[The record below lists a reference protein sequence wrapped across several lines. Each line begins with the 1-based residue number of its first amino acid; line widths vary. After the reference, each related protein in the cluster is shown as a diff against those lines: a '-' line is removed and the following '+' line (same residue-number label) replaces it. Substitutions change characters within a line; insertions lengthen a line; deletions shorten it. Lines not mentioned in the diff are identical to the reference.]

1 MVSSPAFTNGDALR
15 IGGNA
20 SVYIVSEMS
29 ANHLNDFDIAL
40 QIVEAAA
47 DAGADAIKL
56 QTYRP
61 ESLSIDVE
69 NEYFKPKEDGLWEG
83 MHPYEL
89 YEKACTPYEW
99 QPKLKERAEELGL
112 DCFSSPFDREA
123 IDFME
128 EMGMPI
134 YKIASLEINDLS
146 LIRYAASKGK
156 PMIMSTGAA
165 NLGDIERALNAC
177 REEGNDD
184 LTLLKCTSE
193 YPAPIEKANLR
204 TIPHMR
210 DTFDVKV
217 GLSDHTLGTTVPVAA
232 TALGAQVIEK
242 HLTLDR
248 SLGGPDADFSLE
260 PDEFA
265 AMVDGVHEASKAVGN
280 VDYSLSE
287 KDIRRRR
294 SLFVVEDVQEGERF
308 TEENVRSIRPGHGLA
323 PKHLDT
329 VLGNTAAENLSRGTP
344 LEWTYVR

>member
-1 MVSSPAFTNGDALR
+1 MNESLFASSNRKNRKG
-15 IGGNA
+15 
-20 SVYIVSEMS
+20 VYVIAEMS
-29 ANHLNDFDIAL
+29 ANHLNDFDVAR

-47 DAGADAIKL
+47 DAGADALKL
-56 QTYRP
+56 QTYTP
-61 ESLSIDVE
+61 ESLSTDVE
-69 NEYFKPKEDGLWEG
+69 NQYFKPKQDGIWEG

-89 YEKACTPYEW
+89 YEEACTPYEW
-99 QPKLKERAEELGL
+99 QPKLKEHAEKHGL

-128 EMGMPI
+128 KMDMPI
-134 YKIASLEINDLS
+134 YKIASLEINDLP

-165 NLGDIERALNAC
+165 NIGDIERAVNAC

-184 LTLLKCTSE
+184 ITLLQCTSE
-193 YPAPIEKANLR
+193 YPAPIEKANLQ
-204 TIPHMR
+204 TIPHMQK
-210 DTFDVKV
+210 TFDVKV

-248 SLGGPDADFSLE
+248 SLGGPDAVFSLE

-265 AMVDGVHEASKAVGN
+265 TMVDSVREASKAIGD
-280 VDYSLSE
+280 VDYSLPE
-287 KDIRRRR
+287 KDAKRRR
-294 SLFVVEDVQEGERF
+294 SLFVVKNVQEGERF
-308 TEENVRSIRPGHGLA
+308 TKDNVRSIRPGHGLA

-329 VLGNTAAENLSRGTP
+329 VLGSTAAEDLSKGTP
-344 LEWTYVR
+344 LSWTSVR

>member
-1 MVSSPAFTNGDALR
+1 
-15 IGGNA
+15 
-20 SVYIVSEMS
+20 MS

-47 DAGADAIKL
+47 ESGADAVKL
-56 QTYRP
+56 QTYKP

-83 MHPYEL
+83 VRPYEL
-89 YEKACTPYEW
+89 YEKASTPYEW

-134 YKIASLEINDLS
+134 YKIASLEINDLP

-165 NLGDIERALNAC
+165 NLGDIERAVNAC

-184 LTLLKCTSE
+184 ITLLKCTSE
-193 YPAPIEKANLR
+193 YPAPIEKANLQ
-204 TIPHMR
+204 TIPHMQE
-210 DTFDVKV
+210 TFDVKV

-260 PDEFA
+260 PDEFE
-265 AMVDGVHEASKAVGN
+265 AMVDGVREASKAIGDA
-280 VDYSLSE
+280 DYSLSE
-287 KDIRRRR
+287 RDAKRRR
-294 SLFVVEDVQEGERF
+294 SLFVVEDIKEGERF

-329 VLGNTAAENLSRGTP
+329 VLGSTAAEDLSKGTP
-344 LEWTYVR
+344 LSWTAVR

>member
-1 MVSSPAFTNGDALR
+1 MSPNNGKVKET
-15 IGGNA
+15 G
-20 SVYIVSEMS
+20 SVYVIAEMS
-29 ANHLNDFDIAL
+29 GNHLNDFDNAV
-40 QIVEAAA
+40 QIVEAASQ
-47 DAGADAIKL
+47 AGADAIKL
-56 QTYRP
+56 QTYTP
-61 ESLSIDVE
+61 ESLSLDVK
-69 NEYFKPKEDGLWEG
+69 NQYFEPKQDGIWEG
-83 MHPYEL
+83 LRPYQL
-89 YEKACTPYEW
+89 YEEASTPYEW

-134 YKIASLEINDLS
+134 YKIASLEINDLP

-165 NLGDIERALNAC
+165 NLGDIERAINAC
-177 REEGNDD
+177 REEENDNI
-184 LTLLKCTSE
+184 TLLKCTSE

-204 TIPHMR
+204 TISHMR

-217 GLSDHTLGTTVPVAA
+217 GLSDHTLGTTVPVVA

-265 AMVDGVHEASKAVGN
+265 TMVESVREASKAVGDVN
-280 VDYSLSE
+280 YSLSE
-287 KDIRRRR
+287 KDAKRRR
-294 SLFVVEDVQEGERF
+294 SLFVVEDVREGERF
-308 TEENVRSIRPGHGLA
+308 TKDNVRSIRPGHGLA

-329 VLGNTAAENLSRGTP
+329 VLGSTAAENVSRGTP
-344 LEWTYVR
+344 LDWTYVR